1 MRIFVVED
9 QPEMN
14 ALLVKQ
20 LKAAGYSVDSCLTG
34 TDALDYMAGGEYDAV
49 VLDIMLPGVDGLE
62 VLRRRRA
69 AGDKTPV
76 LLLTARDGIEDRV
89 RGLDSGA
96 DDYLVK
102 PFALQELLAR
112 LRVLIRRRADQVSDV
127 ITVGDL
133 QVDCIARRASR
144 GGQGIAL
151 SAKEFAVLEYLARN
165 AGVVLSRERISQ
177 GVWNYDYE
185 GGSNVVDV
193 YIRYLRKKID
203 EGREPKLIH
212 TVRGVGYLFMVL
224 LTGLSLGF
232 LFHAGAQSRRQTT
245 LDRMQTMAEASRKEL
260 EAKDGELEIDRDL
273 EAFDDGVYLSLY
285 DTAGVPLYGFV
296 PREFDN
302 SVIFDDGSL
311 RTVESGGHSWYLY
324 DEQITVEDYGPVWV
338 RSIAAADAFNSTLG
352 TLGKT
357 ALLVL
362 PVFVVLAA
370 VCGYL
375 LTRRAFAPVRQITQ
389 TAREIGEGGDLS
401 RRIGLTGRKDEI
413 HTLAAEFDAMF
424 ARLEQAFD
432 REKQFTDDA
441 SHELR
446 TPTAVILSQSE
457 YALEN
462 TQPQGETRAA
472 LESIHTQAAR
482 MAALLSQL
490 LMLARADKG
499 RQVVQREPVDLSE
512 LVEMVAETEAE
523 QAEARNITVQTEL
536 EPGVMVQGDE
546 TLLMRLLINLTENAI
561 RYGRPGGQVKLTL
574 RRQDGEVVGTVEDD
588 GIGIAPENL
597 DKIWQRFWQADPARS
612 GGGAGLG
619 LSMVRWIA
627 QAHGGRVTVQS
638 EPGKGSIFTF
648 FLPCEKN
655 ENV

>member
-1 MRIFVVED
+1 MKRLSITMRVT
-9 QPEMN
+9 
-14 ALLVKQ
+14 LL
-20 LKAAGYSVDSCLTG
+20 Y
-34 TDALDYMAGGEYDAV
+34 AV
-49 VLDIMLPGVDGLE
+49 
-62 VLRRRRA
+62 
-69 AGDKTPV
+69 
-76 LLLTARDGIEDRV
+76 
-89 RGLDSGA
+89 
-96 DDYLVK
+96 
-102 PFALQELLAR
+102 
-112 LRVLIRRRADQVSDV
+112 
-127 ITVGDL
+127 
-133 QVDCIARRASR
+133 
-144 GGQGIAL
+144 
-151 SAKEFAVLEYLARN
+151 
-165 AGVVLSRERISQ
+165 
-177 GVWNYDYE
+177 
-185 GGSNVVDV
+185 
-193 YIRYLRKKID
+193 
-203 EGREPKLIH
+203 
-212 TVRGVGYLFMVL
+212 FMVL

-232 LFHAGAQSRRQTT
+232 LFHAGAQSARQAT
-245 LDRMQTMAEASRKEL
+245 LDRMQTMAEDSRREL

-311 RTVESGGHSWYLY
+311 RTVESGGRRWYLY

-338 RSIAAADAFNSTLG
+338 RSIAAADAVDSTLG
-352 TLGKT
+352 SLWRA

-389 TAREIGEGGDLS
+389 TAREIGAGQDLS

-413 HTLAAEFDAMF
+413 YTLAAEFDAMF
-424 ARLEQAFD
+424 ARLEEAFD

-462 TQPQGETRAA
+462 TDPPGETRAA

-499 RQVVQREPVDLSE
+499 RQAVQRERVDLSE
-512 LVEMVAETEAE
+512 LAQMVAETEAE
-523 QAEARNITVQTEL
+523 QAAARNITVETDL

-561 RYGRPGGQVKLTL
+561 HYGRPGGRVKLTL
-574 RRQDGEVVGTVEDD
+574 RRQEGEAVGTVEDD
-588 GIGIAPENL
+588 GIGIAPEHL
-597 DKIWQRFWQADPARS
+597 EKIWQRFWQADPARS

-627 QAHGGRVTVQS
+627 EAHGGRVTVES
-638 EPGKGSIFTF
+638 EPGKGSRFTF
-648 FLPCEKN
+648 FLPCKKSE
-655 ENV
+655 EV

>member
-1 MRIFVVED
+1 MKRLSI
-9 QPEMN
+9 
-14 ALLVKQ
+14 
-20 LKAAGYSVDSCLTG
+20 T
-34 TDALDYMAGGEYDAV
+34 
-49 VLDIMLPGVDGLE
+49 
-62 VLRRRRA
+62 
-69 AGDKTPV
+69 
-76 LLLTARDGIEDRV
+76 
-89 RGLDSGA
+89 
-96 DDYLVK
+96 
-102 PFALQELLAR
+102 
-112 LRVLIRRRADQVSDV
+112 LRVTLLY
-127 ITVGDL
+127 T
-133 QVDCIARRASR
+133 
-144 GGQGIAL
+144 
-151 SAKEFAVLEYLARN
+151 
-165 AGVVLSRERISQ
+165 
-177 GVWNYDYE
+177 
-185 GGSNVVDV
+185 
-193 YIRYLRKKID
+193 
-203 EGREPKLIH
+203 
-212 TVRGVGYLFMVL
+212 LFMVL

-245 LDRMQTMAEASRKEL
+245 LDRMKTMAEASRKEL

-536 EPGVMVQGDE
+536 EPGVTVQGDE

-574 RRQDGEVVGTVEDD
+574 RRQDGEAVGTVEDD
-588 GIGIAPENL
+588 GIGIAPEDL

>member
-1 MRIFVVED
+1 
-9 QPEMN
+9 MN
-14 ALLVKQ
+14 RL
-20 LKAAGYSVDSCLTG
+20 SIT
-34 TDALDYMAGGEYDAV
+34 
-49 VLDIMLPGVDGLE
+49 
-62 VLRRRRA
+62 
-69 AGDKTPV
+69 
-76 LLLTARDGIEDRV
+76 
-89 RGLDSGA
+89 
-96 DDYLVK
+96 
-102 PFALQELLAR
+102 
-112 LRVLIRRRADQVSDV
+112 LRVTLLY
-127 ITVGDL
+127 T
-133 QVDCIARRASR
+133 
-144 GGQGIAL
+144 
-151 SAKEFAVLEYLARN
+151 
-165 AGVVLSRERISQ
+165 
-177 GVWNYDYE
+177 
-185 GGSNVVDV
+185 
-193 YIRYLRKKID
+193 
-203 EGREPKLIH
+203 
-212 TVRGVGYLFMVL
+212 LFMVL

-457 YALEN
+457 YALQN
-462 TQPQGETRAA
+462 THPQGETRAA

-574 RRQDGEVVGTVEDD
+574 RRQDGEAVGTVEDD
-588 GIGIAPENL
+588 GIGIAPEDL

>member
-1 MRIFVVED
+1 MKRLSI
-9 QPEMN
+9 
-14 ALLVKQ
+14 
-20 LKAAGYSVDSCLTG
+20 T
-34 TDALDYMAGGEYDAV
+34 
-49 VLDIMLPGVDGLE
+49 
-62 VLRRRRA
+62 
-69 AGDKTPV
+69 
-76 LLLTARDGIEDRV
+76 
-89 RGLDSGA
+89 
-96 DDYLVK
+96 
-102 PFALQELLAR
+102 
-112 LRVLIRRRADQVSDV
+112 LRVTLLY
-127 ITVGDL
+127 T
-133 QVDCIARRASR
+133 
-144 GGQGIAL
+144 
-151 SAKEFAVLEYLARN
+151 
-165 AGVVLSRERISQ
+165 
-177 GVWNYDYE
+177 
-185 GGSNVVDV
+185 
-193 YIRYLRKKID
+193 
-203 EGREPKLIH
+203 
-212 TVRGVGYLFMVL
+212 LFMVL

-446 TPTAVILSQSE
+446 TPTAVILSQCE

-561 RYGRPGGQVKLTL
+561 RYGHPGGQVKLTL
-574 RRQDGEVVGTVEDD
+574 RRQDGEAVGTVEDD

-627 QAHGGRVTVQS
+627 QDHGGRVTVQS

>member
-1 MRIFVVED
+1 
-9 QPEMN
+9 MN
-14 ALLVKQ
+14 RL
-20 LKAAGYSVDSCLTG
+20 SIT
-34 TDALDYMAGGEYDAV
+34 
-49 VLDIMLPGVDGLE
+49 
-62 VLRRRRA
+62 
-69 AGDKTPV
+69 
-76 LLLTARDGIEDRV
+76 
-89 RGLDSGA
+89 
-96 DDYLVK
+96 
-102 PFALQELLAR
+102 
-112 LRVLIRRRADQVSDV
+112 LRVTLLY
-127 ITVGDL
+127 T
-133 QVDCIARRASR
+133 
-144 GGQGIAL
+144 
-151 SAKEFAVLEYLARN
+151 
-165 AGVVLSRERISQ
+165 
-177 GVWNYDYE
+177 
-185 GGSNVVDV
+185 
-193 YIRYLRKKID
+193 
-203 EGREPKLIH
+203 
-212 TVRGVGYLFMVL
+212 LFMVL

-296 PREFDN
+296 PRKFDN
-302 SVIFDDGSL
+302 SMIFDDGSL

-413 HTLAAEFDAMF
+413 YTLAAEFDAMF

-457 YALEN
+457 YALQN
-462 TQPQGETRAA
+462 THPQGETRAA

-536 EPGVMVQGDE
+536 EPGVTVQGDE

-574 RRQDGEVVGTVEDD
+574 RRQDGEAVGTVEDD
-588 GIGIAPENL
+588 GIGIAPEDL

-627 QAHGGRVTVQS
+627 GAHGGRVTVQS
-638 EPGKGSIFTF
+638 EPGKGSVFTF
-648 FLPCEKN
+648 FLPCEKK
-655 ENV
+655 

>member
-1 MRIFVVED
+1 MKRLSI
-9 QPEMN
+9 
-14 ALLVKQ
+14 
-20 LKAAGYSVDSCLTG
+20 T
-34 TDALDYMAGGEYDAV
+34 
-49 VLDIMLPGVDGLE
+49 
-62 VLRRRRA
+62 
-69 AGDKTPV
+69 
-76 LLLTARDGIEDRV
+76 
-89 RGLDSGA
+89 
-96 DDYLVK
+96 
-102 PFALQELLAR
+102 
-112 LRVLIRRRADQVSDV
+112 LRVTLLY
-127 ITVGDL
+127 T
-133 QVDCIARRASR
+133 
-144 GGQGIAL
+144 
-151 SAKEFAVLEYLARN
+151 
-165 AGVVLSRERISQ
+165 
-177 GVWNYDYE
+177 
-185 GGSNVVDV
+185 
-193 YIRYLRKKID
+193 
-203 EGREPKLIH
+203 
-212 TVRGVGYLFMVL
+212 LFMVL

-457 YALEN
+457 YALQN
-462 TQPQGETRAA
+462 THPQGETRAA

-536 EPGVMVQGDE
+536 EPGVTVQGDE

-574 RRQDGEVVGTVEDD
+574 RRQNGQAVGTVEDD
-588 GIGIAPENL
+588 GIGIAPEDL

>member
-1 MRIFVVED
+1 MKRLSI
-9 QPEMN
+9 
-14 ALLVKQ
+14 
-20 LKAAGYSVDSCLTG
+20 T
-34 TDALDYMAGGEYDAV
+34 
-49 VLDIMLPGVDGLE
+49 
-62 VLRRRRA
+62 
-69 AGDKTPV
+69 
-76 LLLTARDGIEDRV
+76 
-89 RGLDSGA
+89 
-96 DDYLVK
+96 
-102 PFALQELLAR
+102 
-112 LRVLIRRRADQVSDV
+112 LRVTLLY
-127 ITVGDL
+127 T
-133 QVDCIARRASR
+133 
-144 GGQGIAL
+144 
-151 SAKEFAVLEYLARN
+151 
-165 AGVVLSRERISQ
+165 
-177 GVWNYDYE
+177 
-185 GGSNVVDV
+185 
-193 YIRYLRKKID
+193 
-203 EGREPKLIH
+203 
-212 TVRGVGYLFMVL
+212 LFMVL

-245 LDRMQTMAEASRKEL
+245 LDRMKTMAEASRKEL

-523 QAEARNITVQTEL
+523 QAEARNITVQTAL
-536 EPGVMVQGDE
+536 EPGVTVQGDE

-574 RRQDGEVVGTVEDD
+574 RRQDGEAVGTVEDD
-588 GIGIAPENL
+588 GIGIAPEDL

-655 ENV
+655 EDV

>member
-1 MRIFVVED
+1 MKRLSI
-9 QPEMN
+9 
-14 ALLVKQ
+14 
-20 LKAAGYSVDSCLTG
+20 T
-34 TDALDYMAGGEYDAV
+34 
-49 VLDIMLPGVDGLE
+49 
-62 VLRRRRA
+62 
-69 AGDKTPV
+69 
-76 LLLTARDGIEDRV
+76 
-89 RGLDSGA
+89 
-96 DDYLVK
+96 
-102 PFALQELLAR
+102 
-112 LRVLIRRRADQVSDV
+112 LRVTLLY
-127 ITVGDL
+127 T
-133 QVDCIARRASR
+133 
-144 GGQGIAL
+144 
-151 SAKEFAVLEYLARN
+151 
-165 AGVVLSRERISQ
+165 
-177 GVWNYDYE
+177 
-185 GGSNVVDV
+185 
-193 YIRYLRKKID
+193 
-203 EGREPKLIH
+203 
-212 TVRGVGYLFMVL
+212 LFMVL

-446 TPTAVILSQSE
+446 TPTAVIFSQSE
-457 YALEN
+457 YALQN
-462 TQPQGETRAA
+462 THPQGETRAA

-536 EPGVMVQGDE
+536 EPGVTVQGDE

-574 RRQDGEVVGTVEDD
+574 RRQDGEAVGTVEDD
-588 GIGIAPENL
+588 GIGIAPEDL

-648 FLPCEKN
+648 FLPCEKMRTF
-655 ENV
+655 NVALI

>member
-1 MRIFVVED
+1 MKRLSI
-9 QPEMN
+9 
-14 ALLVKQ
+14 
-20 LKAAGYSVDSCLTG
+20 T
-34 TDALDYMAGGEYDAV
+34 
-49 VLDIMLPGVDGLE
+49 
-62 VLRRRRA
+62 
-69 AGDKTPV
+69 
-76 LLLTARDGIEDRV
+76 
-89 RGLDSGA
+89 
-96 DDYLVK
+96 
-102 PFALQELLAR
+102 
-112 LRVLIRRRADQVSDV
+112 LRVTLLY
-127 ITVGDL
+127 T
-133 QVDCIARRASR
+133 
-144 GGQGIAL
+144 
-151 SAKEFAVLEYLARN
+151 
-165 AGVVLSRERISQ
+165 
-177 GVWNYDYE
+177 
-185 GGSNVVDV
+185 
-193 YIRYLRKKID
+193 
-203 EGREPKLIH
+203 
-212 TVRGVGYLFMVL
+212 LFMVL

-462 TQPQGETRAA
+462 THPQGETRAA

-490 LMLARADKG
+490 LTLARADKG

-536 EPGVMVQGDE
+536 EPGVTVQGDE

-588 GIGIAPENL
+588 GIGIAPEDL

-627 QAHGGRVTVQS
+627 GAHGGRVTVQS

-655 ENV
+655 EDV

>member
-1 MRIFVVED
+1 
-9 QPEMN
+9 MN
-14 ALLVKQ
+14 RL
-20 LKAAGYSVDSCLTG
+20 SIT
-34 TDALDYMAGGEYDAV
+34 
-49 VLDIMLPGVDGLE
+49 
-62 VLRRRRA
+62 
-69 AGDKTPV
+69 
-76 LLLTARDGIEDRV
+76 
-89 RGLDSGA
+89 
-96 DDYLVK
+96 
-102 PFALQELLAR
+102 
-112 LRVLIRRRADQVSDV
+112 LRVTLLY
-127 ITVGDL
+127 T
-133 QVDCIARRASR
+133 
-144 GGQGIAL
+144 
-151 SAKEFAVLEYLARN
+151 
-165 AGVVLSRERISQ
+165 
-177 GVWNYDYE
+177 
-185 GGSNVVDV
+185 
-193 YIRYLRKKID
+193 
-203 EGREPKLIH
+203 
-212 TVRGVGYLFMVL
+212 LFMVL

-260 EAKDGELEIDRDL
+260 ESKDGELEIDRDL

-588 GIGIAPENL
+588 GIGIAPEDL

-627 QAHGGRVTVQS
+627 GAHGGRVTVES

>member
-1 MRIFVVED
+1 MKRLSI
-9 QPEMN
+9 
-14 ALLVKQ
+14 
-20 LKAAGYSVDSCLTG
+20 T
-34 TDALDYMAGGEYDAV
+34 
-49 VLDIMLPGVDGLE
+49 
-62 VLRRRRA
+62 
-69 AGDKTPV
+69 
-76 LLLTARDGIEDRV
+76 
-89 RGLDSGA
+89 
-96 DDYLVK
+96 
-102 PFALQELLAR
+102 
-112 LRVLIRRRADQVSDV
+112 LRVTLLY
-127 ITVGDL
+127 T
-133 QVDCIARRASR
+133 
-144 GGQGIAL
+144 
-151 SAKEFAVLEYLARN
+151 
-165 AGVVLSRERISQ
+165 
-177 GVWNYDYE
+177 
-185 GGSNVVDV
+185 
-193 YIRYLRKKID
+193 
-203 EGREPKLIH
+203 
-212 TVRGVGYLFMVL
+212 LFMVL

-302 SVIFDDGSL
+302 SMIFDDGSL

-457 YALEN
+457 YALQN
-462 TQPQGETRAA
+462 THPQGETRAA

-574 RRQDGEVVGTVEDD
+574 RRQDGEAVGTVEDD
-588 GIGIAPENL
+588 GIGIAPEDL

-627 QAHGGRVTVQS
+627 GAHGGRVTVES

>member
-1 MRIFVVED
+1 
-9 QPEMN
+9 MN
-14 ALLVKQ
+14 RL
-20 LKAAGYSVDSCLTG
+20 SIT
-34 TDALDYMAGGEYDAV
+34 
-49 VLDIMLPGVDGLE
+49 
-62 VLRRRRA
+62 
-69 AGDKTPV
+69 
-76 LLLTARDGIEDRV
+76 
-89 RGLDSGA
+89 
-96 DDYLVK
+96 
-102 PFALQELLAR
+102 
-112 LRVLIRRRADQVSDV
+112 LRVTLLY
-127 ITVGDL
+127 T
-133 QVDCIARRASR
+133 
-144 GGQGIAL
+144 
-151 SAKEFAVLEYLARN
+151 
-165 AGVVLSRERISQ
+165 
-177 GVWNYDYE
+177 
-185 GGSNVVDV
+185 
-193 YIRYLRKKID
+193 
-203 EGREPKLIH
+203 
-212 TVRGVGYLFMVL
+212 LFMVL

-324 DEQITVEDYGPVWV
+324 DDQITVEDYGPVWV

-457 YALEN
+457 YALQN
-462 TQPQGETRAA
+462 THPQGETRAA

-574 RRQDGEVVGTVEDD
+574 RRQDGEAVGTVEDD
-588 GIGIAPENL
+588 GIGIAPEDL

>member
-1 MRIFVVED
+1 
-9 QPEMN
+9 MN
-14 ALLVKQ
+14 RL
-20 LKAAGYSVDSCLTG
+20 SIT
-34 TDALDYMAGGEYDAV
+34 
-49 VLDIMLPGVDGLE
+49 
-62 VLRRRRA
+62 
-69 AGDKTPV
+69 
-76 LLLTARDGIEDRV
+76 
-89 RGLDSGA
+89 
-96 DDYLVK
+96 
-102 PFALQELLAR
+102 
-112 LRVLIRRRADQVSDV
+112 LRVTLLY
-127 ITVGDL
+127 T
-133 QVDCIARRASR
+133 
-144 GGQGIAL
+144 
-151 SAKEFAVLEYLARN
+151 
-165 AGVVLSRERISQ
+165 
-177 GVWNYDYE
+177 
-185 GGSNVVDV
+185 
-193 YIRYLRKKID
+193 
-203 EGREPKLIH
+203 
-212 TVRGVGYLFMVL
+212 LFMVL

-462 TQPQGETRAA
+462 THPQGETRAA

-536 EPGVMVQGDE
+536 EPGVTVQGDE

-574 RRQDGEVVGTVEDD
+574 RRQDGEAVGTVEDD
-588 GIGIAPENL
+588 GIGIAPEDL

-627 QAHGGRVTVQS
+627 GAHGGRVTVQS

>member
-1 MRIFVVED
+1 MNRLSITMRVT
-9 QPEMN
+9 
-14 ALLVKQ
+14 LL
-20 LKAAGYSVDSCLTG
+20 YT
-34 TDALDYMAGGEYDAV
+34 
-49 VLDIMLPGVDGLE
+49 
-62 VLRRRRA
+62 
-69 AGDKTPV
+69 
-76 LLLTARDGIEDRV
+76 
-89 RGLDSGA
+89 
-96 DDYLVK
+96 
-102 PFALQELLAR
+102 
-112 LRVLIRRRADQVSDV
+112 
-127 ITVGDL
+127 
-133 QVDCIARRASR
+133 
-144 GGQGIAL
+144 
-151 SAKEFAVLEYLARN
+151 
-165 AGVVLSRERISQ
+165 
-177 GVWNYDYE
+177 
-185 GGSNVVDV
+185 
-193 YIRYLRKKID
+193 
-203 EGREPKLIH
+203 
-212 TVRGVGYLFMVL
+212 LFMVL

-574 RRQDGEVVGTVEDD
+574 RRQDGEAVGTVEDD
-588 GIGIAPENL
+588 GIGIAPEDL

>member
-1 MRIFVVED
+1 MNRLSITMRVT
-9 QPEMN
+9 
-14 ALLVKQ
+14 LL
-20 LKAAGYSVDSCLTG
+20 YT
-34 TDALDYMAGGEYDAV
+34 
-49 VLDIMLPGVDGLE
+49 
-62 VLRRRRA
+62 
-69 AGDKTPV
+69 
-76 LLLTARDGIEDRV
+76 
-89 RGLDSGA
+89 
-96 DDYLVK
+96 
-102 PFALQELLAR
+102 
-112 LRVLIRRRADQVSDV
+112 
-127 ITVGDL
+127 
-133 QVDCIARRASR
+133 
-144 GGQGIAL
+144 
-151 SAKEFAVLEYLARN
+151 
-165 AGVVLSRERISQ
+165 
-177 GVWNYDYE
+177 
-185 GGSNVVDV
+185 
-193 YIRYLRKKID
+193 
-203 EGREPKLIH
+203 
-212 TVRGVGYLFMVL
+212 LFMVL

-457 YALEN
+457 YALQN
-462 TQPQGETRAA
+462 THPQGETRAA

-482 MAALLSQL
+482 MAELLSQL

-523 QAEARNITVQTEL
+523 QAEARNITVQTAL

-574 RRQDGEVVGTVEDD
+574 RRQDGEAVGTVEDD
-588 GIGIAPENL
+588 GIGIAPEDL

-655 ENV
+655 EDV

>member
-1 MRIFVVED
+1 
-9 QPEMN
+9 MN
-14 ALLVKQ
+14 RL
-20 LKAAGYSVDSCLTG
+20 S
-34 TDALDYMAGGEYDAV
+34 
-49 VLDIMLPGVDGLE
+49 IP
-62 VLRRRRA
+62 
-69 AGDKTPV
+69 
-76 LLLTARDGIEDRV
+76 
-89 RGLDSGA
+89 
-96 DDYLVK
+96 
-102 PFALQELLAR
+102 
-112 LRVLIRRRADQVSDV
+112 LRVTLLY
-127 ITVGDL
+127 T
-133 QVDCIARRASR
+133 
-144 GGQGIAL
+144 
-151 SAKEFAVLEYLARN
+151 
-165 AGVVLSRERISQ
+165 
-177 GVWNYDYE
+177 
-185 GGSNVVDV
+185 
-193 YIRYLRKKID
+193 
-203 EGREPKLIH
+203 
-212 TVRGVGYLFMVL
+212 LFMVL

-457 YALEN
+457 YALQN
-462 TQPQGETRAA
+462 THPQGETRAA

-574 RRQDGEVVGTVEDD
+574 RRQDGEAVGTVEDD
-588 GIGIAPENL
+588 GIGIAPEDL

>member
-1 MRIFVVED
+1 MKRLSI
-9 QPEMN
+9 
-14 ALLVKQ
+14 
-20 LKAAGYSVDSCLTG
+20 T
-34 TDALDYMAGGEYDAV
+34 
-49 VLDIMLPGVDGLE
+49 
-62 VLRRRRA
+62 
-69 AGDKTPV
+69 
-76 LLLTARDGIEDRV
+76 
-89 RGLDSGA
+89 
-96 DDYLVK
+96 
-102 PFALQELLAR
+102 
-112 LRVLIRRRADQVSDV
+112 LRVTLLY
-127 ITVGDL
+127 T
-133 QVDCIARRASR
+133 
-144 GGQGIAL
+144 
-151 SAKEFAVLEYLARN
+151 
-165 AGVVLSRERISQ
+165 
-177 GVWNYDYE
+177 
-185 GGSNVVDV
+185 
-193 YIRYLRKKID
+193 
-203 EGREPKLIH
+203 
-212 TVRGVGYLFMVL
+212 LFMVL

-462 TQPQGETRAA
+462 THPQGETRAA

-546 TLLMRLLINLTENAI
+546 GMLRRLRVNLPEHAI
-561 RYGRPGGQVKLTL
+561 RYGRRGVPVQLAV
-574 RRQDGEVVGTVEDD
+574 RRQDGEAVGTVEDD
-588 GIGIAPENL
+588 GIGIAPEDL

-612 GGGAGLG
+612 GGAGLG

-627 QAHGGRVTVQS
+627 GAHGGRVTVQS

>member
-1 MRIFVVED
+1 MKRLSITMRVT
-9 QPEMN
+9 
-14 ALLVKQ
+14 LL
-20 LKAAGYSVDSCLTG
+20 YT
-34 TDALDYMAGGEYDAV
+34 
-49 VLDIMLPGVDGLE
+49 
-62 VLRRRRA
+62 
-69 AGDKTPV
+69 
-76 LLLTARDGIEDRV
+76 
-89 RGLDSGA
+89 
-96 DDYLVK
+96 
-102 PFALQELLAR
+102 
-112 LRVLIRRRADQVSDV
+112 
-127 ITVGDL
+127 
-133 QVDCIARRASR
+133 
-144 GGQGIAL
+144 
-151 SAKEFAVLEYLARN
+151 
-165 AGVVLSRERISQ
+165 
-177 GVWNYDYE
+177 
-185 GGSNVVDV
+185 
-193 YIRYLRKKID
+193 
-203 EGREPKLIH
+203 
-212 TVRGVGYLFMVL
+212 LFMVL

-432 REKQFTDDA
+432 REKQFTDDV

-457 YALEN
+457 YALQN
-462 TQPQGETRAA
+462 THPQGETRAA

-536 EPGVMVQGDE
+536 EPGVTVQGDE

-574 RRQDGEVVGTVEDD
+574 RRQDGEAVGTVEDD
-588 GIGIAPENL
+588 GIGIVPEDL

>member
-1 MRIFVVED
+1 MKRLSITMRVT
-9 QPEMN
+9 
-14 ALLVKQ
+14 LL
-20 LKAAGYSVDSCLTG
+20 YT
-34 TDALDYMAGGEYDAV
+34 
-49 VLDIMLPGVDGLE
+49 
-62 VLRRRRA
+62 
-69 AGDKTPV
+69 
-76 LLLTARDGIEDRV
+76 
-89 RGLDSGA
+89 
-96 DDYLVK
+96 
-102 PFALQELLAR
+102 
-112 LRVLIRRRADQVSDV
+112 
-127 ITVGDL
+127 
-133 QVDCIARRASR
+133 
-144 GGQGIAL
+144 
-151 SAKEFAVLEYLARN
+151 
-165 AGVVLSRERISQ
+165 
-177 GVWNYDYE
+177 
-185 GGSNVVDV
+185 
-193 YIRYLRKKID
+193 
-203 EGREPKLIH
+203 
-212 TVRGVGYLFMVL
+212 LFMVL

-499 RQVVQREPVDLSE
+499 RRVVQREPVDLSE

-574 RRQDGEVVGTVEDD
+574 RRQDGEAVGTVEDD
-588 GIGIAPENL
+588 GIGIAPEDL

-655 ENV
+655 EDV

>member
-1 MRIFVVED
+1 
-9 QPEMN
+9 MN
-14 ALLVKQ
+14 RL
-20 LKAAGYSVDSCLTG
+20 SIT
-34 TDALDYMAGGEYDAV
+34 
-49 VLDIMLPGVDGLE
+49 
-62 VLRRRRA
+62 
-69 AGDKTPV
+69 
-76 LLLTARDGIEDRV
+76 
-89 RGLDSGA
+89 
-96 DDYLVK
+96 
-102 PFALQELLAR
+102 
-112 LRVLIRRRADQVSDV
+112 LRVTLLY
-127 ITVGDL
+127 T
-133 QVDCIARRASR
+133 
-144 GGQGIAL
+144 
-151 SAKEFAVLEYLARN
+151 
-165 AGVVLSRERISQ
+165 
-177 GVWNYDYE
+177 
-185 GGSNVVDV
+185 
-193 YIRYLRKKID
+193 
-203 EGREPKLIH
+203 
-212 TVRGVGYLFMVL
+212 LFMVL

-260 EAKDGELEIDRDL
+260 ESKDGELEIDRDL

-457 YALEN
+457 YALQN
-462 TQPQGETRAA
+462 THPQGETRAA

-536 EPGVMVQGDE
+536 EPGVTVQGDE

-574 RRQDGEVVGTVEDD
+574 RRQNGQAVGTVEDD
-588 GIGIAPENL
+588 GIGIAPEDL

-638 EPGKGSIFTF
+638 EPGKGSVFTF

>member
-1 MRIFVVED
+1 MKRLSI
-9 QPEMN
+9 
-14 ALLVKQ
+14 
-20 LKAAGYSVDSCLTG
+20 T
-34 TDALDYMAGGEYDAV
+34 
-49 VLDIMLPGVDGLE
+49 
-62 VLRRRRA
+62 
-69 AGDKTPV
+69 
-76 LLLTARDGIEDRV
+76 
-89 RGLDSGA
+89 
-96 DDYLVK
+96 
-102 PFALQELLAR
+102 
-112 LRVLIRRRADQVSDV
+112 LRVTLLY
-127 ITVGDL
+127 T
-133 QVDCIARRASR
+133 
-144 GGQGIAL
+144 
-151 SAKEFAVLEYLARN
+151 
-165 AGVVLSRERISQ
+165 
-177 GVWNYDYE
+177 
-185 GGSNVVDV
+185 
-193 YIRYLRKKID
+193 
-203 EGREPKLIH
+203 
-212 TVRGVGYLFMVL
+212 LFMVL

-462 TQPQGETRAA
+462 THPQGETRAA

-536 EPGVMVQGDE
+536 EPGVTVQGDE

-574 RRQDGEVVGTVEDD
+574 RRQDGEAVGTVEDD
-588 GIGIAPENL
+588 GIGIAPEDL

-612 GGGAGLG
+612 GGAGLG

-627 QAHGGRVTVQS
+627 GAHGGRVTVQS

>member
-1 MRIFVVED
+1 MKRLSI
-9 QPEMN
+9 
-14 ALLVKQ
+14 
-20 LKAAGYSVDSCLTG
+20 T
-34 TDALDYMAGGEYDAV
+34 
-49 VLDIMLPGVDGLE
+49 
-62 VLRRRRA
+62 
-69 AGDKTPV
+69 
-76 LLLTARDGIEDRV
+76 
-89 RGLDSGA
+89 
-96 DDYLVK
+96 
-102 PFALQELLAR
+102 
-112 LRVLIRRRADQVSDV
+112 LRVTLLY
-127 ITVGDL
+127 T
-133 QVDCIARRASR
+133 
-144 GGQGIAL
+144 
-151 SAKEFAVLEYLARN
+151 
-165 AGVVLSRERISQ
+165 
-177 GVWNYDYE
+177 
-185 GGSNVVDV
+185 
-193 YIRYLRKKID
+193 
-203 EGREPKLIH
+203 
-212 TVRGVGYLFMVL
+212 LFMVL

-574 RRQDGEVVGTVEDD
+574 RRQDGEAVGTVEDD

>member
-1 MRIFVVED
+1 
-9 QPEMN
+9 MN
-14 ALLVKQ
+14 RL
-20 LKAAGYSVDSCLTG
+20 SIT
-34 TDALDYMAGGEYDAV
+34 
-49 VLDIMLPGVDGLE
+49 
-62 VLRRRRA
+62 
-69 AGDKTPV
+69 
-76 LLLTARDGIEDRV
+76 
-89 RGLDSGA
+89 
-96 DDYLVK
+96 
-102 PFALQELLAR
+102 
-112 LRVLIRRRADQVSDV
+112 LRVTLLY
-127 ITVGDL
+127 T
-133 QVDCIARRASR
+133 
-144 GGQGIAL
+144 
-151 SAKEFAVLEYLARN
+151 
-165 AGVVLSRERISQ
+165 
-177 GVWNYDYE
+177 
-185 GGSNVVDV
+185 
-193 YIRYLRKKID
+193 
-203 EGREPKLIH
+203 
-212 TVRGVGYLFMVL
+212 LFMVL

-446 TPTAVILSQSE
+446 TPTAVILSQS
-457 YALEN
+457 
-462 TQPQGETRAA
+462 
-472 LESIHTQAAR
+472 
-482 MAALLSQL
+482 
-490 LMLARADKG
+490 
-499 RQVVQREPVDLSE
+499 
-512 LVEMVAETEAE
+512 
-523 QAEARNITVQTEL
+523 
-536 EPGVMVQGDE
+536 
-546 TLLMRLLINLTENAI
+546 
-561 RYGRPGGQVKLTL
+561 
-574 RRQDGEVVGTVEDD
+574 
-588 GIGIAPENL
+588 
-597 DKIWQRFWQADPARS
+597 F
-612 GGGAGLG
+612 
-619 LSMVRWIA
+619 
-627 QAHGGRVTVQS
+627 
-638 EPGKGSIFTF
+638 
-648 FLPCEKN
+648 
-655 ENV
+655 

>member
-1 MRIFVVED
+1 MKRLSI
-9 QPEMN
+9 
-14 ALLVKQ
+14 
-20 LKAAGYSVDSCLTG
+20 T
-34 TDALDYMAGGEYDAV
+34 
-49 VLDIMLPGVDGLE
+49 
-62 VLRRRRA
+62 
-69 AGDKTPV
+69 
-76 LLLTARDGIEDRV
+76 
-89 RGLDSGA
+89 
-96 DDYLVK
+96 
-102 PFALQELLAR
+102 
-112 LRVLIRRRADQVSDV
+112 LRVTLLY
-127 ITVGDL
+127 T
-133 QVDCIARRASR
+133 
-144 GGQGIAL
+144 
-151 SAKEFAVLEYLARN
+151 
-165 AGVVLSRERISQ
+165 
-177 GVWNYDYE
+177 
-185 GGSNVVDV
+185 
-193 YIRYLRKKID
+193 
-203 EGREPKLIH
+203 
-212 TVRGVGYLFMVL
+212 LFMVL

-561 RYGRPGGQVKLTL
+561 RYGHPGGQVKLTL
-574 RRQDGEVVGTVEDD
+574 RRQDGEAVGTVEDD

-627 QAHGGRVTVQS
+627 QDHGGRVTVQS